1 MRRMSASV
9 VLRAFLLKK
18 TTATVYL
25 KTKCTEVQALKNGKR
40 GTESSSWGAV
50 IMYYVHVSGRR
61 GLLVTYKRSRNDSPL
76 GGKED
81 SSLKYDTTD
90 LQSFSSNYS
99 SSTELR
105 FYLQRFWK
113 VILQLCL

>member
-1 MRRMSASV
+1 M
-9 VLRAFLLKK
+9 LKK
-18 TTATVYL
+18 ATATVYL
-25 KTKCTEVQALKNGKR
+25 KTQYTEVQALKNGNG
-40 GTESSSWGAV
+40 GTESSSWGAI

-61 GLLVTYKRSRNDSPL
+61 GLLITYKRSRNDSPL
-76 GGKED
+76 GGEED
-81 SSLKYDTTD
+81 SFLKYDTTD

>member
-1 MRRMSASV
+1 MEKEALNHPNGVQSLCIMCMRQV
-9 VLRAFLLKK
+9 
-18 TTATVYL
+18 
-25 KTKCTEVQALKNGKR
+25 G
-40 GTESSSWGAV
+40 G
-50 IMYYVHVSGRR
+50 
-61 GLLVTYKRSRNDSPL
+61 GLLITYKRGRNDSPL

-81 SSLKYDTTD
+81 SLKYDTTD

-99 SSTELR
+99 SKAELR